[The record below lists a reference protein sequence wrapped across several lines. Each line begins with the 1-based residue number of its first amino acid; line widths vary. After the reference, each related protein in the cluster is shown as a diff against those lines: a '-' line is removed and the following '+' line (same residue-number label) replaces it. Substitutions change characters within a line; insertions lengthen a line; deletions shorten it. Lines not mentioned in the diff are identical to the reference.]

1 MRKVLLVLLTLG
13 CLLVLA
19 SACARN
25 ISSGAPGGSSS
36 SSTATT
42 APSTSNCSSGTV
54 HTLATTF
61 KESCVVVAKG
71 ANLQIIP
78 SVTSF
83 HNLDP
88 GSWQNGNAVP
98 MNETGAPPI
107 HNVQVTSSPV
117 SIGPFNI
124 AGTFHIYCTVHPGM
138 NLTVIVK

>member
-1 MRKVLLVLLTLG
+1 MRKVLLGLVTLG
-13 CLLVLA
+13 CLLVLV

-25 ISSGAPGGSSS
+25 ISGGPPGGGSSS
-36 SSTATT
+36 PTATT
-42 APSTSNCSSGTV
+42 SNCASGTV
-54 HTLATTF
+54 HTLASSF

-71 ANLQIIP
+71 GKLHIIP

-83 HNLDP
+83 HTLDP
-88 GSWQNGNAVP
+88 GSWENGNAVHMTEP
-98 MNETGAPPI
+98 GAPPI

-117 SIGPFNI
+117 SIGPFNT

>member
-1 MRKVLLVLLTLG
+1 MKRFLQVLVACG

-25 ISSGAPGGSSS
+25 VSTSPPSSSGSTP
-36 SSTATT
+36 TATT
-42 APSTSNCSSGTV
+42 SNCASGTV
-54 HTLATTF
+54 HTLASTF
-61 KESCVVVAKG
+61 QESCVVVAKG
-71 ANLQIIP
+71 GKLQIVP

-88 GSWQNGNAVP
+88 GSWENGSAVP
-98 MNETGAPPI
+98 MTEPGAPPI

-117 SIGPFNI
+117 SIGPFNA